1 MEKLSFIILE
11 DSNKEVLAELLAPE
25 RPELRE
31 EIEYIKD
38 GFCASED
45 EDLEYAFALA
55 GDCLAVRVF
64 DMGRYLFPYPFA
76 LTDYADL
83 SSAVEQIAHYCVRE
97 ELPIVFTDVPEEELS
112 RFFSLGY
119 KDVRVRRE
127 CTEEDGESSFRV
139 SLLTECTELCEIP
152 SLSSDRLSVG
162 ALRPE
167 DIHEY
172 ARICKDTEN
181 IALWGYD
188 YREDMPNAADEDFY
202 NSANSELERGVALT
216 VAIRLDDAI
225 IGEAI
230 FYAFDAKGGADF
242 AFRLLP
248 EHRGKGLSRTIVPLI
263 YDCARCL
270 GLQRLAADI
279 MCENA
284 ASCRMASKTM
294 SLLSSNGRVNR
305 YEVDL

>member
-1 MEKLSFIILE
+1 MKKLSFVTPE
-11 DSNKEVLAELLAPE
+11 DSDTDVLAALSAAE

-38 GFCASED
+38 GFCASAD
-45 EDLEYAFALA
+45 EDVEYAFSLI

-76 LTDYADL
+76 LTERADL
-83 SSAVEQIAHYCVRE
+83 SDAVEHIVSYCVRE
-97 ELPIVFTDVPEEELS
+97 ELPAVFTDVPEEELS

-127 CTEEDGESSFRV
+127 RSEEGTEPSFRV
-139 SLLTECTELCEIP
+139 SLLTECTELCEVP
-152 SLSSDRLSVG
+152 SLESGRLSIG
-162 ALRPE
+162 ALRP
-167 DIHEY
+167 DDVHEY
-172 ARICKDTEN
+172 ARICKDTDN

-216 VAIRLDDAI
+216 VAIRLDGAL

-248 EHRGKGLSRTIVPLI
+248 EHRGRGLSRTIVPLI
-263 YDCARCL
+263 YDCARRI
-270 GLQRLAADI
+270 GLQRLSADI
-279 MCENA
+279 MCDNA

-294 SLLSSNGRVNR
+294 ALLSTDGRVNR
-305 YEVDL
+305 YTAEL